1 MYPMRDSGA
10 LSSPRAVKTSVA
22 MARTEPSRRVMVEL
36 VGDVP
41 RSWTSGDG
49 GMRAAAGSVKTPT
62 RPSDEILDLAAVHG
76 GEGRVDRLQ
85 DPVPGSI
92 VIPLVAMR

>member
-1 MYPMRDSGA
+1 
-10 LSSPRAVKTSVA
+10 
-22 MARTEPSRRVMVEL
+22 
-36 VGDVP
+36 
-41 RSWTSGDG
+41 
-49 GMRAAAGSVKTPT
+49 MRAAAGSVKTRT

-92 VIPLVAMR
+92 VIPLVAMRKASPTA